1 MEAILDDSSKAV
13 FPDVKT
19 ISHSPL
25 EGTLNIFAMSE
36 GSGSARV
43 STDRNVENQTWYP
56 QP

>member
-13 FPDVKT
+13 FPDIKT

-43 STDRNVENQTWYP
+43 STDRNVKNQTWYP